1 MDNELFKQKLSE
13 VAEWKQP
20 KLSVT
25 DIKESQSKGRRRGR
39 PSNEEQYQQEHE
51 EVFLD
56 LFEGINPTQQPELVR
71 VLIQPIDCPDCGQ
84 HCPTGRRKEIKL
96 YKNLPR
102 HVDHWRTR
110 CVECKRYQHPD
121 TKEFTIQ
128 PGPACQVFLNW
139 AKAQYS
145 ARIKK
150 ARQDATQDTHK
161 EDTGV
166 IRKYPDTQHP
176 L

>member
-1 MDNELFKQKLSE
+1 MDKELFKQRLSE
-13 VAEWKQP
+13 VAEWQQP
-20 KLSVT
+20 KLTAS
-25 DIKESQSKGRRRGR
+25 DIKQAGQKSRGRGR
-39 PSNEEQYQQEHE
+39 PSKESLYQQEHE

-71 VLIQPIDCPDCGQ
+71 VLVQAVDCPDCGQ
-84 HCPTGRRKEIKL
+84 HCPNGRRKEIKL

-102 HVDHWRTR
+102 HIDHWRTR
-110 CVECKRYQHPD
+110 CVECKLYQHPD
-121 TKEFTIQ
+121 TKEFSIQ

-145 ARIKK
+145 ARMKK
-150 ARQDATQDTHK
+150 AKQEVK
-161 EDTGV
+161 EDSGV
-166 IRKYPDTQHP
+166 IRKYPDTMNP